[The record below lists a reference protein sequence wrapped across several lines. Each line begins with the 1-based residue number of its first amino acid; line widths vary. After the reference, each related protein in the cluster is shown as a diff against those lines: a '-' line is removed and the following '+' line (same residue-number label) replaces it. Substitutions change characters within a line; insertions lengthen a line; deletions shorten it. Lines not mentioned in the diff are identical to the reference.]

1 MTITCLKQV
10 LDPFFTHMVNILDSM
25 FQDLSQDFD
34 QFIQYYS
41 STQETIE
48 SLVQTI
54 VIKHFSLDLEL
65 TERVMSIILI

>member
-1 MTITCLKQV
+1 
-10 LDPFFTHMVNILDSM
+10 MVNILDSM